1 MYKCFI
7 FHIFVSLSLFRPFT
21 FHAIMMQYPEA
32 IRMMTPI
39 FIIIAWSMTI
49 GHDDHHFHNHNLS
62 AVSSINGLS
71 CFVSPPSL
79 HGFGRPW
86 KSGNLGTMMDV
97 MMTKLFK
104 TIINVVMTKLL
115 KTIIN
120 VVIKKFF
127 ITEVMT
133 KLFTTSKAVIRE
145 HFGLGKIMVRLTMM
159 TKTMTAMDN
168 MGTEEDNVSID

>member
-32 IRMMTPI
+32 IRMMTTI

-104 TIINVVMTKLL
+104 TIINVV
-115 KTIIN
+115 
-120 VVIKKFF
+120 IKKFF
-127 ITEVMT
+127 ITEMMT

-145 HFGLGKIMVRLTMM
+145 HFGLGTIMVRLTIM

>member
-32 IRMMTPI
+32 IRMMTTI

-104 TIINVVMTKLL
+104 TIINVV
-115 KTIIN
+115 
-120 VVIKKFF
+120 IKKFF
-127 ITEVMT
+127 LTEVMT

-145 HFGLGKIMVRLTMM
+145 HFGLGTVMVRLTIM

>member
-1 MYKCFI
+1 
-7 FHIFVSLSLFRPFT
+7 
-21 FHAIMMQYPEA
+21 MMQYPEA
-32 IRMMTPI
+32 IRMMTTI

-62 AVSSINGLS
+62 AVSSNNGLS
-71 CFVSPPSL
+71 CFDSPPSL

-86 KSGNLGTMMDV
+86 ESGNLGTMMDV

-104 TIINVVMTKLL
+104 TIINVV
-115 KTIIN
+115 
-120 VVIKKFF
+120 IKKFF
-127 ITEVMT
+127 LTEGMP
-133 KLFTTSKAVIRE
+133 KLFATSKAVIRE
-145 HFGLGKIMVRLTMM
+145 HFGLGTKMVRLTIM